1 MKTVREH
8 FITKFTSLVLTFSI
22 LLMSCSNNN
31 EDIINNDN
39 INQLSGKDYFNAIYF
54 KKGDLANEIYKNDLD
69 GLKKNNTQFDK
80 DAVQIQE
87 VILSTL
93 IDQNPNFMTEFERG
107 IKSKNLKTTEAIVN
121 KGGELIFETVK
132 TMIDDETLK
141 NNLTF
146 QKFAKSIDGSESY
159 AKEVACLLYLVAV
172 FAIAVY
178 AAVYFWKIGP
188 RGVALT
194 DADSNSQ
201 LYKEQFIYN
210 IYELQQ

>member
-93 IDQNPNFMTEFERG
+93 IEQNPNFMVEFERG

-194 DADSNSQ
+194 DADSSSQ
-201 LYKEQFIYN
+201 LYKEQFIYS